1 MTLRSCQKIKRNK
14 KYNNTCTKS
23 VARLVE
29 TENWSEK
36 KQKYAH
42 RKSIARLVDSE
53 NWTKKNIVNFFFLN
67 NNTRAQ
73 KVLLD

>member
-1 MTLRSCQKIKRNK
+1 MH
-14 KYNNTCTKS
+14 TKS

-53 NWTKKNIVNFFFLN
+53 NWTKKKL
-67 NNTRAQ
+67 
-73 KVLLD
+73 